1 MCEQSVGRHAEDPDA
16 RMTDV
21 TPLRLTSRALICG
34 TLIEVGGE
42 VDAATV
48 PQLSS
53 YIEREHP
60 DAGLPLV
67 LDLSGVS
74 FMDSSGLHLLIQ
86 QHHRQEEHGTGLHLA
101 GPHQRVRRILELTG
115 VGQLLHTHATL
126 DQALLAADLI
136 DPMPRSAA

>member
-1 MCEQSVGRHAEDPDA
+1 MCEQAAGRHAEDPAA
-16 RMTDV
+16 RMADV
-21 TPLRLTSRALICG
+21 PSLNLSSRAVICG

-48 PQLSS
+48 AQLAA

-86 QHHRQEEHGTGLHLA
+86 QHQRQEEHGTGLHLA
-101 GPHQRVRRILELTG
+101 APHERVRRLLELTG
-115 VGQLLHTHATL
+115 VGQLLHTHSTL

>member
-1 MCEQSVGRHAEDPDA
+1 MSEKAVGRHAEDLAA

-21 TPLRLTSRALICG
+21 TPLHLSGRALIGG
-34 TLIEVGGE
+34 TLIEVAGE
-42 VDAATV
+42 VDAATA
-48 PQLSS
+48 PQLTA

-60 DAGLPLV
+60 DAGLALV

-74 FMDSSGLHLLIQ
+74 FMDSSGLHLLVE
-86 QHHRQEEHGTGLHLA
+86 QHNRQAEHGSGLHVA
-101 GPHQRVRRILELTG
+101 APHERVRRLLEITG
-115 VGQLLHTHATL
+115 VGQVLHTHSTL

>member
-1 MCEQSVGRHAEDPDA
+1 MSEQADGRHAEDLTA

-21 TPLRLTSRALICG
+21 IPLHLTSRALIGG
-34 TLIEVGGE
+34 TLIEVVGE

-48 PQLSS
+48 AQLTA

-86 QHHRQEEHGTGLHLA
+86 QHHRQDEHGAGLHLA
-101 GPHQRVRRILELTG
+101 APHKRVRRILEITG
-115 VGQLLHTHATL
+115 VGQLLRTHSGL

>member
-1 MCEQSVGRHAEDPDA
+1 MSERADGRHAEDPA
-16 RMTDV
+16 AWMTDV
-21 TPLRLTSRALICG
+21 TPLGLSGRALIVG
-34 TLIEVGGE
+34 TLIEVVGE

-48 PQLSS
+48 AQLSA

-74 FMDSSGLHLLIQ
+74 FMDSSGLHVLVQ
-86 QHHRQEEHGTGLHLA
+86 QHHRQEEHGSGLHLA
-101 GPHQRVRRILELTG
+101 APHERVRRILEITG
-115 VGQLLHTHATL
+115 VGQVLHTHATL

-136 DPMPRSAA
+136 DPLPRSAA

>member
-1 MCEQSVGRHAEDPDA
+1 MSEQADGRHAEDLA
-16 RMTDV
+16 AWTTDV
-21 TPLRLTSRALICG
+21 PSLRLSGRALIVG
-34 TLIEVGGE
+34 TLIEVVGE

-48 PQLSS
+48 AQLSA

-74 FMDSSGLHLLIQ
+74 FMDSSGLHVLVQ
-86 QHHRQEEHGTGLHLA
+86 QHQRQEEHGAGLYLA
-101 GPHQRVRRILELTG
+101 APHARVRRILELTG
-115 VGQLLHTHATL
+115 VDQVLHTHATL